1 MTKTN
6 LSVESL
12 FIVCIPSDIMLHNY
26 KIRCRSIQWCWIAPF
41 TTKIIIG
48 MMVDIVIW
56 INYESSCLFP
66 NIPWSIADSSTKHL
80 TTFVNAYII
89 WPHIRCWIYCIQEI
103 QDMCW
108 RFSFVKQCPSMH
120 STTWSTD
127 GFHMMKTRR
136 YKMVIF
142 PTLWTWIL
150 IMWLHLSIPLWKPFN
165 MFFLWTS
172 Y

>member
-26 KIRCRSIQWCWIAPF
+26 KIMCRSIQWCWIAPF

-66 NIPWSIADSSTKHL
+66 NIPWSIGDSSSICSF
-80 TTFVNAYII
+80 FVFMSAFRTRVVLSTLDDSIVSKLDKRLFCN
-89 WPHIRCWIYCIQEI
+89 
-103 QDMCW
+103 
-108 RFSFVKQCPSMH
+108 VKSPS
-120 STTWSTD
+120 
-127 GFHMMKTRR
+127 
-136 YKMVIF
+136 
-142 PTLWTWIL
+142 
-150 IMWLHLSIPLWKPFN
+150 LSDQTEQYLCLLVK
-165 MFFLWTS
+165 
-172 Y
+172 